1 MRVRSWVWG
10 VVLAMSAAGADGVIA
25 QGPGMSAAVLPAAST
40 STAPAVS
47 TLTEPAASV
56 AGVLRSLASRAG
68 LVFVG
73 QVQSIVPK
81 AGVVEI
87 TFQVQQ
93 PVIGVVGGTYVL
105 REWAG
110 RWTGGQQ
117 RYRVGQRAMF
127 FLHAPSAAGLSSPVD
142 GMAGIVP
149 LVPMGANAGSL
160 LDVRMLATRV
170 ARPVGSPMVDAESG
184 AIALADAE
192 TVVSSWQAEQVPEP
206 AKLLLPVGVRPRP
219 VTVQPE
225 RPVAASVKAL
235 GPSQPQEP
243 FDAGR

>member
-10 VVLAMSAAGADGVIA
+10 VVLTMSAVGADGVIA
-25 QGPGMSAAVLPAAST
+25 QGPRASVAALPGAST
-40 STAPAVS
+40 ST
-47 TLTEPAASV
+47 TPAASV
-56 AGVLRSLASRAG
+56 AGVLRGLASRAG
-68 LVFVG
+68 MVFVG

-93 PVIGVVGGTYVL
+93 PVIGVVGGTYVM

-117 RYRVGQRAMF
+117 RYRIGQRAMF

-149 LVPMGANAGSL
+149 FVPMGANVGAL

-170 ARPVGSPMVDAESG
+170 ARPVGSPMADAETG

-192 TVVSSWQAEQVPEP
+192 TVVSNWQADQVPEP
-206 AKLLLPVGVRPRP
+206 VKLPLPVGVRPRP

-225 RPVAASVKAL
+225 RPVADV
-235 GPSQPQEP
+235 
-243 FDAGR
+243 GR

>member
-1 MRVRSWVWG
+1 MMRVRSWAWG
-10 VVLAMSAAGADGVIA
+10 MMLAVGAVGTNGAIA
-25 QGPGMSAAVLPAAST
+25 QGPGMSVAVMPPTNISAK
-40 STAPAVS
+40 PV
-47 TLTEPAASV
+47 ASV
-56 AGVLRSLASRAG
+56 AGVLRNLASRAG
-68 LVFVG
+68 VVFVG

-110 RWTGGQQ
+110 RWTGGQL
-117 RYRVGQRAMF
+117 RYRIGQRAMF

-149 LVPMGANAGSL
+149 LVPMGANVGPL

-170 ARPVGSPMVDAESG
+170 ARSVGSPMLDAESG

-192 TVVSSWQAEQVPEP
+192 TVVSNWQAEQVPEP
-206 AKLLLPVGVRPRP
+206 VKLPLPVGVRPRP

-225 RPVAASVKAL
+225 RPSVASAKAL

>member
-10 VVLAMSAAGADGVIA
+10 VVLAMSTVGADSAIA
-25 QGPGMSAAVLPAAST
+25 QGPRMNAAVLPAAST
-40 STAPAVS
+40 STTPS
-47 TLTEPAASV
+47 ASV
-56 AGVLRSLASRAG
+56 AGVLRTLASRAG
-68 LVFVG
+68 VVFVG

-93 PVIGVVGGTYVL
+93 PVLGVVGGTYVL

-117 RYRVGQRAMF
+117 RYRIGQRAMF
-127 FLHAPSAAGLSSPVD
+127 FLHTPSAAGLSSSVD

-149 LVPMGANAGSL
+149 LVPMGANAGPL
-160 LDVRMLATRV
+160 LDLRMLATRV
-170 ARPVGSPMVDAESG
+170 ARPVGSPMADAESG

-192 TVVSSWQAEQVPEP
+192 TVVSNWQTDQVPEP
-206 AKLLLPVGVRPRP
+206 VKLPLPVGVRPRP
-219 VTVQPE
+219 VIVQPE
-225 RPVAASVKAL
+225 RPMA
-235 GPSQPQEP
+235 
-243 FDAGR
+243 DAGR